1 LKLLTVTYE
10 TSSASFLAIRALRT
24 LAEDNANR
32 YPRVSQIALR
42 DFYMD
47 DLVTGADSLEE
58 TLSVKGDGSLLK
70 EGKFELRKWSSN
82 LPCFQDTL
90 IK

>member
-1 LKLLTVTYE
+1 
-10 TSSASFLAIRALRT
+10 
-24 LAEDNANR
+24 
-32 YPRVSQIALR
+32 
-42 DFYMD
+42 MD

-58 TLSVKGDGSLLK
+58 TLSVKGDGSSLLK
-70 EGKFELRKWSSN
+70 EGKFEHLRKWSN